1 MTTAPGLFVRLA
13 AALALA
19 LGVCEGAN
27 AQAPAGTPAWV
38 VEQYVSAPRWDGRAK
53 YFAGEMERYAGEP
66 TPGMRMPPGASV
78 TVRQLEADARSAV
91 FAVTA
96 RVDEGT
102 FDAYVYLRRDA
113 DLWQITAFRRLA
125 LPGLFYLAFDSLVAR
140 PGGFPEDERVI
151 ATLKLTVAPDSALKQ
166 HFADHA
172 AAFDSLAR
180 AAVALP
186 GPELPRAHP
195 EVGEPSLTPRQAD
208 LRERMQRLLLTA
220 ISRDEE
226 APGCLLLV
234 IGGMIDNS
242 VGYLYAPPGCTVP
255 RMSPD
260 YFIHLEALRPG
271 WYVYKTT

>member
-1 MTTAPGLFVRLA
+1 
-13 AALALA
+13 
-19 LGVCEGAN
+19 
-27 AQAPAGTPAWV
+27 
-38 VEQYVSAPRWDGRAK
+38 
-53 YFAGEMERYAGEP
+53 MERDAGEP

-78 TVRQLEADARSAV
+78 AVRQLEADDRSAV

-140 PGGFPEDERVI
+140 PGGSPEDERVI
-151 ATLKLTVAPDSALKQ
+151 ANLKLTVASDSALKQ
-166 HFADHA
+166 HFEEHA

-180 AAVALP
+180 SAATLADA
-186 GPELPRAHP
+186 ELPSAYP
-195 EVGEPSLTPRQAD
+195 DDAEAPLTPRGME
-208 LRERMQRLLLTA
+208 LRERMRRLLLTG
-220 ISRDEE
+220 IGRDEQ
-226 APGCLLLV
+226 APGCLLMV
-234 IGGMIDNS
+234 VGGMIDNS

-255 RMSPD
+255 RMSPT
-260 YFIHLEALRPG
+260 YFIYIETLRPG